1 MQKQENDL
9 LKKIISEELQ
19 AMIDDG
25 TLDEGVF
32 DVMGAKIAGGW
43 SKGFSGDETR
53 STAKKVQRIIKT
65 HRKEMQKDFAALD
78 ITAKQVDA
86 VDQVLSGMESVEK
99 AAEEYVHGKKAPS
112 QRTTPAP
119 TPQAATG
126 GGGSKFDRE
135 TPEEPE
141 RFQRAPGPAS
151 ATEPRVPQQRAGQQ
165 GISVF
170 SGRRGKGLQSTLDR
184 LRVDPKIKNLV
195 LKAVAAQLKK
205 QGANVL
211 EEAPKYT
218 FSPEEGVTPRGDPAP
233 APPAG
238 LSPEEA
244 DQRAADRLLQTD
256 SVEDFKA
263 EYDREI
269 DSIVK
274 QDPQWFKN
282 RRVKPDHL
290 KDAINTVVTWAKEA
304 AVSDGKLNPPTPDGF
319 PGNMMTGFGDP
330 AVKQHLFDLAAQET
344 DDTTGDS
351 GMWEKLKQLG
361 TAAWTKVTAKA
372 AAALDDLFS
381 KAPEE
386 ASEKGPEG
394 APEGG
399 AGLTLTLSG
408 AGGLESQLSNAGLSG
423 DELDTIVKA
432 ITAWADAEGLQLNE
446 SQLRAQIKNEVLA
459 ESRYNRWS
467 ALAGVQVIKG

>member
-1 MQKQENDL
+1 MRKQENDL
-9 LKKIISEELQ
+9 LKKIIGEELQ
-19 AMIDDG
+19 SMIDDG
-25 TLDEGVF
+25 TLDEGVL

-65 HRKEMQKDFAALD
+65 HRKEMQKDFASLD

-86 VDQVLSGMESVEK
+86 VDQVLSGMASVEK

-126 GGGSKFDRE
+126 GGESRFDRE

-151 ATEPRVPQQRAGQQ
+151 TAEPRVPQQRAGQQ

-170 SGRRGKGLQSTLDR
+170 SGRGGKGLQSTLDK
-184 LRVDPKIKNLV
+184 LRVDPKIKSLV

-205 QGANVL
+205 QGADVL
-211 EEAPKYT
+211 EEAKYAY
-218 FSPEEGVTPRGDPAP
+218 SPEEGVTPRDDPAP
-233 APPAG
+233 EPAEDP
-238 LSPEEA
+238 SPEVF

-269 DSIVK
+269 DIIVEH
-274 QDPQWFKN
+274 DPQWLKN
-282 RRVKPDHL
+282 RRVKADHL
-290 KDAINTVVTWAKEA
+290 KDAIDTVVAWAKESKA
-304 AVSDGKLNPPTPDGF
+304 SDGKLNPPTPDGF
-319 PGNMMTGFGDP
+319 PGNMMTGFGNP

-344 DDTTGDS
+344 DDTAGDS

-386 ASEKGPEG
+386 APEQGPEG
-394 APEGG
+394 APESG

-408 AGGLESQLSNAGLSG
+408 TGGLESQLSKAGLSG

-432 ITAWADAEGLQLNE
+432 ITAWANAEGLQLNE
-446 SQLRAQIKNEVLA
+446 SQLRAQIKNELIV
-459 ESRYNRWS
+459 ESTYNRWS